1 MVTINIQFNA
11 YILDLLENNN
21 MENRKEVTIPIF
33 LIAAATLTISSV
45 ISMSDF
51 GIGDANAQSGMNM
64 SMTDNQNMSNV
75 NNNTMFNSSSS
86 SYNITSSINM
96 KSLIGQAIASQVKVS
111 LTNASSIAE
120 QSVGPNSH
128 AIKAELD
135 MKKEYLTYRIVVVDN
150 NFEMHKVVVDPGNGE
165 VLFTGPLSKWDKMS
179 MMMGPQIEPDLIMLG
194 AIDEGSLID
203 PPGLMMMDPGMM
215 MALGDDGIRDPNN

>member
-1 MVTINIQFNA
+1 
-11 YILDLLENNN
+11 
-21 MENRKEVTIPIF
+21 
-33 LIAAATLTISSV
+33 
-45 ISMSDF
+45 MSDF

>member
-75 NNNTMFNSSSS
+75 NNNTMFNSSS